1 MATLYNKH
9 ACENEILKWL
19 MQNIWMLGLAERDV
33 RKLELIFEVDS
44 LVTVNAEFFPTKDE
58 IDKTIKI
65 INGKYKFRLESFEE
79 TTNGRGE

>member
-9 ACENEILKWL
+9 ACENEILK
-19 MQNIWMLGLAERDV
+19 MLGLAERDV